1 LPAALN
7 ATMAP
12 ESDKILEASVGL
24 TAEIC
29 RPFIDGE
36 RFTAELRSADV
47 DERAYVE
54 RLASVLRQY
63 RHPEIRVPRMRRFVL
78 QQTTWLMTNPGDGGG
93 YVELLRET
101 GMERLLESVAET
113 TSGLECYHVFGRR
126 RHRQPPR
133 QLVQHGGRRAPTTRW
148 PRWITRSTVK

>member
-113 TSGLECYHVFGRR
+113 TSGLECYHVFSGSVGIGS
-126 RHRQPPR
+126 HRDNLSSMVDAAL
-133 QLVQHGGRRAPTTRW
+133 QLLAGHGGSRDQQ
-148 PRWITRSTVK
+148 